1 MKTKNVRKRRLLNLL
16 TLWNQNS
23 KEREGWKEIF
33 EIIRSEGYTGSYSNI
48 GTYLAK
54 RNLKIEDS
62 KEIRV
67 KRKDL
72 IKLLYKPV
80 EEVEA
85 LSKELYEKIIK
96 RYPVIE
102 SIINLVN
109 EFKHLLESKNVEK
122 LEEWIEKAS
131 NLKIRKID
139 KFVNGLKRDMQAVRN
154 AIIYEYNN

>member
-1 MKTKNVRKRRLLNLL
+1 M
-16 TLWNQNS
+16 
-23 KEREGWKEIF
+23 
-33 EIIRSEGYTGSYSNI
+33 
-48 GTYLAK
+48 AK
-54 RNLKIEDS
+54 RNLKIEDP

-85 LSKELYEKIIK
+85 LSKELYEKIIQ

-109 EFKHLLESKNVEK
+109 EFKQMLKSKNVEK
-122 LEEWIEKAS
+122 LEEWIEKAN

-154 AIIYEYNN
+154 AIIYEYNNGLAEDSVNKLKVIKR

>member
-1 MKTKNVRKRRLLNLL
+1 M
-16 TLWNQNS
+16 
-23 KEREGWKEIF
+23 
-33 EIIRSEGYTGSYSNI
+33 
-48 GTYLAK
+48 AK

-85 LSKELYEKIIK
+85 LSKELYEKIIQ

-109 EFKHLLESKNVEK
+109 EFKQMLKSKSVEK
-122 LEEWIEKAS
+122 VKELIGKA
-131 NLKIRKID
+131 NNRKIRKID
-139 KFVNGLKRDMQAVRN
+139 KFVNGLKRDR
-154 AIIYEYNN
+154 

>member
-1 MKTKNVRKRRLLNLL
+1 M
-16 TLWNQNS
+16 
-23 KEREGWKEIF
+23 EEI
-33 EIIRSEGYTGSYSNI
+33 
-48 GTYLAK
+48 
-54 RNLKIEDS
+54 
-62 KEIRV
+62 V
-67 KRKDL
+67 
-72 IKLLYKPV
+72 KLLDVAIAPV

-139 KFVNGLKRDMQAVRN
+139 KFVNGLKRDIQAVRN
-154 AIIYEYNN
+154 AIIDEYNNGLAEGSVNKLKVIKRIMYGRNKFEMLRQKVLLLENNG